1 MTTGVSV
8 SQTNKKIRNELR
20 ALCVVEAYTP
30 DGSFRELKVF
40 AFLHY
45 GPIIVAAGV
54 MPDGTIAAWS
64 IDAITGCNFISCLA
78 VIC

>member
-1 MTTGVSV
+1 MTTSVRV
-8 SQTNKKIRNELR
+8 SQTNRKIRNELW
-20 ALCVVEAYTP
+20 ALCVVKAGTP

-40 AFLHY
+40 AFLLY

-64 IDAITGCNFISCLA
+64 IDATTGCNFISCPA
-78 VIC
+78 VIF